1 VEVTQVATVAF
12 PKTSYVEPDMSD
24 APADAPPPA
33 ASSRMPR
40 RATPAD
46 LPQLVQTLAKAFEQ
60 DPLYS
65 YLVPPGPR
73 RDARLRGLFELILR
87 YLSDDWRE
95 VLTTDDHG
103 AVALWLRPGMQKVP
117 LVRQAQLVP
126 AFSKVLGFRNIPSG
140 LRLMAHMDAL
150 HARFAPDPHYYLS
163 LLAVAPEQ
171 QGRGLGGALLAPTL
185 ERCQRER
192 VRIYLETAQPKNVP
206 FYQRHGFRVLAETK
220 HKAYPTLWSMA
231 REPG

>member
-1 VEVTQVATVAF
+1 
-12 PKTSYVEPDMSD
+12 MSD
-24 APADAPPPA
+24 AAPDAP
-33 ASSRMPR
+33 SSAEPVALH

-46 LPQLVQTLAKAFEQ
+46 LPRLVRTLADAFEQ
-60 DPLYS
+60 DPLYLF
-65 YLVPPGPR
+65 LVPPGPR
-73 RDARLRGLFELILR
+73 REVRLRALFELILR

-95 VLTTDDHG
+95 VLTTDDRG

-117 LVRQAQLVP
+117 LLRQAQLVP
-126 AFSKVLGFRNIPSG
+126 AFGKVLGFRNIPRG

-150 HARFAPDPHYYLS
+150 HAHFAPGPHYYLS
-163 LLAVAPEQ
+163 ILAVAPEQ

-192 VRIYLETAQPKNVP
+192 VRIYLETAQPQNVP
-206 FYQRHGFRVLAETK
+206 FYQRHGFRVLAETQ
-220 HKAYPTLWSMA
+220 HSAYPTLWSMA

>member
-1 VEVTQVATVAF
+1 
-12 PKTSYVEPDMSD
+12 MSD
-24 APADAPPPA
+24 APADAPQPA
-33 ASSRMPR
+33 PALGTQR

-60 DPLYS
+60 DPLYLF
-65 YLVPPGPR
+65 LVPPGPQR
-73 RDARLRGLFELILR
+73 EQRLRALFELILR

-95 VLTTDDHG
+95 VFATDDNG

-117 LVRQAQLVP
+117 LARQAQLVP
-126 AFSKVLGFRNIPSG
+126 AFGKVLGFRNIPSG
-140 LRLMAHMDAL
+140 MRLMAHMDAL
-150 HARFAPDPHYYLS
+150 HARFAPWPHYYLS

-192 VRIYLETAQPKNVP
+192 VRVYLETAQPKNLP

-220 HKAYPTLWSMA
+220 HRAFPTLWSMA
-231 REPG
+231 RETS